1 MKRGEENE
9 QGAEKRIEE
18 LAKPLADFL
27 NENCHPYVTLVI
39 TADRIK
45 VEETQLGIPIQRKDS

>member
-1 MKRGEENE
+1 MNTE
-9 QGAEKRIEE
+9 QEKRVEE
-18 LAKPLADFL
+18 LAMPLANFL

-45 VEETQLGIPIQRKDS
+45 VEETQLGIPIQRKD